1 VKKLNEKTLL
11 KATEIKNQ
19 IEALKNEIEEFPR
32 YITNRKMYEE
42 SNKKYGYI
50 SRLLERVKKHRSCF
64 VLRVPKGYQS
74 NDLIFELSD
83 EDLQALT
90 DIRQRKIEALLNELE
105 KL

>member
-1 VKKLNEKTLL
+1 MNEKTLS

-19 IEALKNEIEEFPR
+19 IDVLRNEIKEFPR
-32 YITNRKMYEE
+32 YILNREIYEK

-50 SRLLERVKKHRSCF
+50 SRNLERVKKRRFCF
-64 VLRVPKGYQS
+64 VLRVHKGYQS

-83 EDLQALT
+83 EDLQALV
-90 DIRQRKIEALLNELE
+90 DIRQRKIETLLNELE